1 MKLSNAM
8 THFNFC
14 SPLRPSLRIKSP
26 FMSAYRWGIL
36 EFLSRQA
43 TLSAEQS
50 RHVFRSGGY
59 ERSATL
65 F

>member
-1 MKLSNAM
+1 MRISNAM

-14 SPLRPSLRIKSP
+14 SPLCPSLRIKPP

-43 TLSAEQS
+43 TLSVEQ
-50 RHVFRSGGY
+50 
-59 ERSATL
+59 
-65 F
+65 